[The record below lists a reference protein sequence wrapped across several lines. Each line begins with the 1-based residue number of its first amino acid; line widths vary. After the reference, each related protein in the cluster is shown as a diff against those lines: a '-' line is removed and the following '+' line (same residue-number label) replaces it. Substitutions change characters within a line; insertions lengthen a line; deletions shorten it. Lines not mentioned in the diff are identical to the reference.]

1 MSTITISIIV
11 SVITTKIVATYYFKK
26 VDGYVKE
33 MCEMTNKNN
42 EKTLAILH
50 KLQRNSLPKEQRS
63 MAAELTINKSLTANG
78 TIKVDDKIVMSLF
91 TELSTSANGTDRVT
105 QSIQDKETY
114 NKNKKEIRAQVAAF
128 QEAVWD
134 MQDSMEEADSTT
146 GEDTT
151 DETQE

>member
-1 MSTITISIIV
+1 
-11 SVITTKIVATYYFKK
+11 
-26 VDGYVKE
+26 
-33 MCEMTNKNN
+33 
-42 EKTLAILH
+42 
-50 KLQRNSLPKEQRS
+50 

-114 NKNKKEIRAQVAAF
+114 KNKKEIRAQVAAF

>member
-1 MSTITISIIV
+1 
-11 SVITTKIVATYYFKK
+11 
-26 VDGYVKE
+26 
-33 MCEMTNKNN
+33 
-42 EKTLAILH
+42 
-50 KLQRNSLPKEQRS
+50 

-91 TELSTSANGTDRVT
+91 TELSTNANGTDRVT

-128 QEAVWD
+128 QEAVWN
-134 MQDSMEEADSTT
+134 MQDSMEEVDDTA